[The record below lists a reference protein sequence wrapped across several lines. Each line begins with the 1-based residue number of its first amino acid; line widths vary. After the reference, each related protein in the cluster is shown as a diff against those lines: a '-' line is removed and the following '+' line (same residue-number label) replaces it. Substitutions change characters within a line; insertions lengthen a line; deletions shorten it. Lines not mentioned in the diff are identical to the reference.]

1 VGGSTTTTGSA
12 KLTVSDANSVY
23 VVARDANGC
32 VSPASDAVTTTM
44 SSYPSAPVVTP
55 SGSVSICA
63 GDSILLSS
71 DNKGTGTYTWSNAT
85 GQSIYAKTAGT
96 YSVKFK
102 NTAGCESVSSNVV
115 TVVVNALPAK
125 PTISAG
131 GVTTFVMEE
140 TSR

>member
-1 VGGSTTTTGSA
+1 
-12 KLTVSDANSVY
+12 VSDANSVY

-85 GQSIYAKTAGT
+85 W
-96 YSVKFK
+96 VKVFMQK
-102 NTAGCESVSSNVV
+102 QQVPILLS
-115 TVVVNALPAK
+115 LK
-125 PTISAG
+125 
-131 GVTTFVMEE
+131 MQWM
-140 TSR
+140 